1 MSIYRT
7 LGPLVSHVECYHLHN
22 AISFEIL
29 ITIYDIFHIKQL
41 SFTVIFE
48 SFDKSFL
55 VSY

>member
-1 MSIYRT
+1 MSVYRT
-7 LGPLVSHVECYHLHN
+7 LGPLVSHVECYH
-22 AISFEIL
+22 FEIL

-48 SFDKSFL
+48 SFDKFL